1 MTYFLRPGMTM
12 MRRLRLPM
20 KLGLI
25 GLMLLVP
32 TLILLVSLLR
42 QVRSQVDHIRNELVG
57 AGVTAAILDTAAL
70 VQTHRGLTHRVL
82 NGDSSA

>member
-1 MTYFLRPGMTM
+1 MTCVLGPGMTT

-32 TLILLVSLLR
+32 ALMLLVSLLR
-42 QVRSQVDHIRNELVG
+42 QVQSQIDCTRNESVG
-57 AGVTAAILDTAAL
+57 PG
-70 VQTHRGLTHRVL
+70 
-82 NGDSSA
+82 